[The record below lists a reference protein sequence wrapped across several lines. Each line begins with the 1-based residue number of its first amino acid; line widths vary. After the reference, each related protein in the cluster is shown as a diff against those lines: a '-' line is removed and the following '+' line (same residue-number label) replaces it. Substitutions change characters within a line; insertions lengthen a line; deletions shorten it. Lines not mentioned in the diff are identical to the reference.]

1 MVSCI
6 YLKNKQTN
14 RIISSLWITVGT
26 THTCYCFLFHLEN
39 VFTVGLFGGYT
50 DIFREPYEH
59 SLMTIFML
67 LGLQWTLVCLGML
80 KVQLLLQ
87 KKTFVASYRSSYKTN
102 ILVIQY
108 DRDTLRRPFGLNFIN
123 VDKNNKW
130 HEPIV

>member
-6 YLKNKQTN
+6 YKNN
-14 RIISSLWITVGT
+14 RIISSLWTTVGT
-26 THTCYCFLFHLEN
+26 THTCYYFLFHLEN

-50 DIFREPYEH
+50 EPYEH

-67 LGLQWTLVCLGML
+67 LGLWWTIVCLGML

-108 DRDTLRRPFGLNFIN
+108 DQDTLRRPFGLNFIN